1 MSSEGFFFYI
11 YVSDVTCDFSRRSL
25 ISSSKLI
32 LWTVMHFPLVGA
44 IPGYSLVPN
53 NPVVISLGE
62 LCEPICE
69 GSPKMSRFSSRY
81 LSFIRGA
88 KQTLPP
94 SGSILNERADA
105 SRRG

>member
-1 MSSEGFFFYI
+1 MRTEGFFFYI

-25 ISSSKLI
+25 ISSSKLM

-62 LCEPICE
+62 LCEAICE
-69 GSPKMSRFSSRY
+69 GWLKWSRFSSRY

-94 SGSILNERADA
+94 AGSVSNERANA
-105 SRRG
+105 GRRG